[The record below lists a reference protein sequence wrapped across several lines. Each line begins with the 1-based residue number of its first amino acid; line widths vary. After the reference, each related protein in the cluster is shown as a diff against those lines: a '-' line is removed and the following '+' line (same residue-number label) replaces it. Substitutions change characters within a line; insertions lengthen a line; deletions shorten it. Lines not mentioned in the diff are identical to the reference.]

1 MNLIIASGDGKATF
15 SRLGVARLPAA
26 YSNLHCSGFF
36 NPAPL
41 LGGER
46 EMVGRQLKLHSAA
59 FTGFEVQAPE
69 SFERAQRHN
78 AHTVVMVCNIELRHL
93 VAIDLAGIGNGGCH
107 FHRFAGGGCGLTLD
121 IAVSKGGVTQSVAK
135 RIERFSSEIAVSSA
149 HHRIA
154 VEGRR
159 SSALA

>member
-36 NPAPL
+36 NPATL

-46 EMVGRQLKLHSAA
+46 EKVGRQLKLHSAA
-59 FTGFEVQAPE
+59 FTGLEVQAPE

-78 AHTVVMVCNIELRHL
+78 AHTVVMVRNIELRHL
-93 VAIDLAGIGNGGCH
+93 VAI
-107 FHRFAGGGCGLTLD
+107 
-121 IAVSKGGVTQSVAK
+121 
-135 RIERFSSEIAVSSA
+135 
-149 HHRIA
+149 
-154 VEGRR
+154 
-159 SSALA
+159 ALANRNAANNKAHNRSGRLCAAAWLSNNPH